1 MWFLLQLSIML
12 FDGMSPIFGVL
23 VKLKRVS
30 VKYVRSSLYITIVYI
45 CGHTCWASGKSTQNI
60 YYVSKRKRLKEGRA
74 YTKVI
79 YDGDVK

>member
-1 MWFLLQLSIML
+1 M
-12 FDGMSPIFGVL
+12 L

-30 VKYVRSSLYITIVYI
+30 VKYVRSSWHIAIVLYER
-45 CGHTCWASGKSTQNI
+45 TCWASGKSTQNI

-79 YDGDVK
+79 YDGDVKWT

>member
-45 CGHTCWASGKSTQNI
+45 WTYMLGFGQINTKYLLCVEKEKIKGRKSIHKSNI
-60 YYVSKRKRLKEGRA
+60 
-74 YTKVI
+74 
-79 YDGDVK
+79 

>member
-1 MWFLLQLSIML
+1 M
-12 FDGMSPIFGVL
+12 L

-30 VKYVRSSLYITIVYI
+30 VKYVRSSLYIYNHSVYMSI
-45 CGHTCWASGKSTQNI
+45 IQCWASGKSTQNI

-79 YDGDVK
+79 YDGDVKWT